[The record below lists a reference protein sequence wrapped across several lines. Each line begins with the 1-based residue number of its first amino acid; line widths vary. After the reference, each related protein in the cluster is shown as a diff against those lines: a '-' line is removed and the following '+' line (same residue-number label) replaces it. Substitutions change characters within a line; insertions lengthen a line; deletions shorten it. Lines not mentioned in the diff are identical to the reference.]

1 MEPKFVTTSVY
12 TYDEYKRYNWSL
24 SGKKELIIFSVFT
37 LFYLIC
43 SIILESNVLFAIAV
57 IFPLIVFL
65 IYKITVIGMYKS
77 AKATDNLQVTFEFF
91 DTYFTETNK
100 FGVQKMDYEIL
111 HKIIFTKT
119 NVYLFISKRQA
130 FLLIKKNFP
139 DGLEDFLKSV
149 APKKSKKK

>member
-1 MEPKFVTTSVY
+1 MNPYFFLAKS
-12 TYDEYKRYNWSL
+12 NSIL
-24 SGKKELIIFSVFT
+24 QNN
-37 LFYLIC
+37 LFRSKI
-43 SIILESNVLFAIAV
+43 NHA